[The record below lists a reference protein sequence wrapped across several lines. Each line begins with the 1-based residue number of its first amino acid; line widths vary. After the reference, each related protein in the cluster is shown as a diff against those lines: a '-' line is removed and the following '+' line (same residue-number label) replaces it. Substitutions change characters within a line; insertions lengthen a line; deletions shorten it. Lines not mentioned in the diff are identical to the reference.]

1 MQYKYLFFDMDNTL
15 FDFDADE
22 DQALERLFN
31 AQDIDLT
38 SDIKATDQTFNQ
50 GLWRQYEQG
59 ELTREILLNTR
70 FAAFFKKQ
78 FNKVVD
84 GQQLSSQY
92 LDNLALG
99 HDLMPQ
105 SEELLLGL
113 QAQHAKLY
121 ITTNGVARTQYQRL
135 QDSGLAH
142 YFDAIFVSE
151 ELGYQK
157 PDPAYFQTVF
167 QKLETVTMTQSLIVG
182 DSLTSDVQGGQN
194 VGVATAWYNPT
205 GQINHDQALQPTHEI
220 KQLAELLT
228 L

>member
-1 MQYKYLFFDMDNTL
+1 MQYKHLFFDMDNTL
-15 FDFDADE
+15 FDCDADE

-38 SDIKATDQTFNQ
+38 SDIKTTYQTFNQ

-70 FAAFFKKQ
+70 FATFFKK
-78 FNKVVD
+78 
-84 GQQLSSQY
+84 
-92 LDNLALG
+92 
-99 HDLMPQ
+99 
-105 SEELLLGL
+105 
-113 QAQHAKLY
+113 
-121 ITTNGVARTQYQRL
+121 QYQRL

-167 QKLETVTMTQSLIVG
+167 QKLETVPMTQSLIVG

-205 GQINHDQALQPTHEI
+205 GQINHDRALQPTHEI
-220 KQLAELLT
+220 KQLTELLT